1 MTPSYLSR
9 LISPENLPNIGL
21 FAVGTVGIF
30 VALCTLRA
38 IKRQGLTMIKQT
50 RVLQQQTRAAEES
63 ARAALLNAQIM
74 INTERALIEVALVEP
89 STHLDEY
96 GVELPGAAADDFWR
110 YGIQVTN
117 HGRTVAR
124 IVSFKVWHASFS
136 GDFQRDRF
144 NSSTEMV
151 KHMLLAAGKAETIEN
166 IDTEHFFTNDWPSIQ
181 AKTSSAM
188 LRIDVRYEDILKVD
202 PTNLHETS
210 VIFLYNAHAE
220 EFDRLNQYNEY
231 T

>member
-9 LISPENLPNIGL
+9 LISPESSHIGL

-50 RVLQQQTRAAEES
+50 RVPQQQTRAAEES

-96 GVELPGAAADDFWR
+96 GVELPAR
-110 YGIQVTN
+110 Q
-117 HGRTVAR
+117 RT
-124 IVSFKVWHASFS
+124 IS
-136 GDFQRDRF
+136 GGTG
-144 NSSTEMV
+144 S
-151 KHMLLAAGKAETIEN
+151 K
-166 IDTEHFFTNDWPSIQ
+166 
-181 AKTSSAM
+181 
-188 LRIDVRYEDILKVD
+188 
-202 PTNLHETS
+202 
-210 VIFLYNAHAE
+210 
-220 EFDRLNQYNEY
+220 
-231 T
+231 